1 MVRITERDRLLIGL
15 LATARYLTSMQIA
28 RLVFPGRA
36 DSTVSE
42 RLNLLAEA
50 SDPRACL
57 RRLQYR
63 TYEGKIVVV
72 WALSK
77 IGYHLAEGILGRE
90 LKVPRQDI
98 GADFLEHSTS
108 CSQLFVY
115 LAQKQIRTEPAELPT
130 RFRWWSSEGQGYP
143 YGEYDIAHGQRR
155 NRLLQPDAV
164 LEVPHAR
171 RRFFIEMEMGTHPIA
186 SGNEERSGSTLAKAD
201 RYEKFIHGFAGM
213 SGDNTFY
220 ADSFPE
226 QMHPEVLFVVTS
238 EKRRDN
244 VNEALADWRKEHNS
258 QTAAMRALTLADA
271 SHELRALIGVPPR
284 LTQEKSHRPPQAL
297 AIRPPDPQLLT
308 SEEFQILSQCHNA
321 FINIVHGQHE
331 LHRRLIKAGKAPQF
345 PFDPHPKETNQAGQI
360 LDRLWQ
366 KLAKSRAG

>member
-1 MVRITERDRLLIGL
+1 MVRITERDRLLIGF
-15 LATARYLTSMQIA
+15 LATARYLTSQQIT

-98 GADFLEHSTS
+98 GADFLEHSTN

-115 LAQKQIRTEPAELPT
+115 LAQKQSRTESAELPT

-164 LEVPHAR
+164 LEVPQAR

-186 SGNEERSGSTLAKAD
+186 SGREERQGATLAKAD
-201 RYEKFIHGFAGM
+201 RYEKFIRGFAGM
-213 SGDNTFY
+213 SGEKTYY

-226 QMHPEVLFVVTS
+226 PMHPEVLFVVTS

-244 VNEALADWRKEHNS
+244 VNEALAGWRKELNG
-258 QTAAMRALTLADA
+258 QTAAMRALKLTDA
-271 SHELRALIGVPPR
+271 SHELRQLTGAPPR
-284 LTQEKSHRPPQAL
+284 ITEERP
-297 AIRPPDPQLLT
+297 IRPPPAAQVQPSEPPLLT
-308 SEEFQILSQCHNA
+308 AEEFQILSRCHNG
-321 FINIVHGQHE
+321 FIDIVHRQHD
-331 LHRRLIKAGKAPQF
+331 LHRQLSKAGKAPQF
-345 PFDPHPKETNQAGQI
+345 PFDPYPKDTNHAGEI
-360 LDRLWQ
+360 LDRLWRRFAQ
-366 KLAKSRAG
+366 R